1 MPVATEGGDQN
12 NQQIAL
18 ANLLSLYYSFKHG
31 NNDETGTHLNSP
43 IGMSSL
49 NGLTVETQP
58 NYPSKSLEVKIK
70 EELKSP
76 GQATSS
82 SSSSPHGSAGRSDSP
97 ASTVGSL
104 PKEAEHADRKRPL
117 AIQEL
122 LQSKKARLDK
132 IKSVKPEGQTSEH
145 PSPAPSASEG
155 SHGGL
160 SDVVDR
166 LARGDEDDC
175 ETISSGGSTNGAMPP
190 VAFSPN
196 VSTTSD
202 NNNSSILAALN
213 SKQVSDNNRSFS
225 LTPQSRIPSSANDNG
240 VLEHPVDCAIPL
252 ERVFAQV
259 PGRLSL
265 LSNVVKYKMTVGEVR
280 RRLMGPE
287 AFNFSL
293 LGALLRRAK
302 MPEKSQALVEELYS
316 VGIAIARG
324 RRRLGTVTLLS
335 ALTEQESVQLAKDFR
350 QITDKEFPIKHI
362 ADKAFK
368 DHFSSQIGQ
377 IKTAQD
383 ATMIVQERLKNL
395 QKAKSVALE
404 FMNLLE
410 MDKSP
415 VCDQNPV
422 PVLEP
427 SIQDPLSTYSM
438 LTHGFGTPAVAVGMQ
453 TFYNFLEHQIEN
465 LSSKR

>member
-1 MPVATEGGDQN
+1 MPVATEGGEQN
-12 NQQIAL
+12 NQIAL
-18 ANLLSLYYSFKHG
+18 ANLLMQYYNYRN
-31 NNDETGTHLNSP
+31 NNDETGTRLNTS
-43 IGMSSL
+43 IGINPL

-58 NYPSKSLEVKIK
+58 NYPTKSLVKIEMK
-70 EELKSP
+70 EEMKSP

-155 SHGGL
+155 SHGGGL
-160 SDVVDR
+160 SDIIDR
-166 LARGDEDDC
+166 LARGDEDDS
-175 ETISSGGSTNGAMPP
+175 ETTSSGGSTNGGAMPTA
-190 VAFSPN
+190 AFSPN
-196 VSTTSD
+196 VSSE
-202 NNNSSILAALN
+202 NNNSSILAALH
-213 SKQVSDNNRSFS
+213 SKQVVENNRSFS

-240 VLEHPVDCAIPL
+240 VLEHPVDGAIPL

-316 VGIAIARG
+316 VGISIARG
-324 RRRLGTVTLLS
+324 RRRMGTVTLLS
-335 ALTEQESVQLAKDFR
+335 ALTEQESIQLAKDFR
-350 QITDKEFPIKHI
+350 QITDKEFPIKNI
-362 ADKAFK
+362 AEKAFK

-377 IKTAQD
+377 IKNAHD
-383 ATMIVQERLKNL
+383 ASMIVQERLKNL

-404 FMNLLE
+404 FMNLLD

-415 VCDQNPV
+415 VCDQNPT

-453 TFYNFLEHQIEN
+453 TFFNFLEHQIES
-465 LSSKR
+465 LSSKRG